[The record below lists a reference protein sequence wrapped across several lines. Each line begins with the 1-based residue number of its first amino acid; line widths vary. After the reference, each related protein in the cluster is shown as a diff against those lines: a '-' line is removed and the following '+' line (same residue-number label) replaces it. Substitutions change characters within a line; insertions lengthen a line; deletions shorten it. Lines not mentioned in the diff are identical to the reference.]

1 MVNFKGNESTL
12 LKLVMVNKFR
22 KILAQEAE
30 ELQFRNLS
38 QSGVLEVRHYTKD
51 TVIGGQ
57 TQKLSVMGGINT
69 LLNPAP
75 TTDPF
80 RTRKPPQ
87 YFDIYF
93 AGMEL

>member
-38 QSGVLEVRHYTKD
+38 QSGVLEVRDSPEDNLT
-51 TVIGGQ
+51 GGQ

-69 LLNPAP
+69 LLNPASTP
-75 TTDPF
+75 DPF
-80 RTRKPPQ
+80 RARKPPLTGH
-87 YFDIYF
+87 FRP
-93 AGMEL
+93 